1 MTALARSVLDAF
13 PKRLVRVLLS
23 PVGSPRRNVLL
34 MVVCLGLAGFFLW
47 YEAPGL
53 VRDWKISEAPVAVPD
68 ADMTDGRCRTHFVLV
83 DCSATVS
90 YTVAGVSYR
99 SEPSLTFLSF
109 GGYPRAS
116 VVRSASNPDLAT
128 LDIAL
133 DQLWNRIITL
143 TCFVAGFAG
152 GAIYFLT
159 LIPEARRSTR
169 LVQQKVAVSVVP
181 MVVEITSS
189 MSSYGMTTYYFSYD
203 DGGRT
208 RKTQNVMR
216 KDEPFVVGKKGA
228 HALALALLA
237 AHGGR
242 PILLNKRLTAIDLT
256 DAERNALW
264 TARDALG

>member
-1 MTALARSVLDAF
+1 VEAVDEAGAVETAAALFGLDNLRRRRLA
-13 PKRLVRVLLS
+13 
-23 PVGSPRRNVLL
+23 
-34 MVVCLGLAGFFLW
+34 
-47 YEAPGL
+47 
-53 VRDWKISEAPVAVPD
+53 
-68 ADMTDGRCRTHFVLV
+68 
-83 DCSATVS
+83 
-90 YTVAGVSYR
+90 
-99 SEPSLTFLSF
+99 
-109 GGYPRAS
+109 
-116 VVRSASNPDLAT
+116 VRSLGKSPQEHPD
-128 LDIAL
+128 
-133 DQLWNRIITL
+133 LWNRIITL

-242 PILLNKRLTAIDLT
+242 PILS
-256 DAERNALW
+256 
-264 TARDALG
+264 